1 MPRETKVRDFK
12 LVSLVSVVAK
22 ESIKK
27 ALERVRFGRGDPWN
41 IIPAG
46 FESLSPMTLSSV
58 TELPSQEMLMWG
70 VGGIWHKSP

>member
-1 MPRETKVRDFK
+1 MPRETKVRVFK

-27 ALERVRFGRGDPWN
+27 ALERVWFGSEDPWN
-41 IIPAG
+41 IEPAG

-70 VGGIWHKSP
+70 VGGI